1 MKTVKEVSRITG
13 VSVRTLHHY
22 DAIGLLKP
30 TAVTEAGY
38 RLYDDAALE
47 RMQSILLFRELQF
60 PLKDIK
66 RILDAPDFDPMT
78 ALAQQVHLLEMQ
90 REHLEQLIS
99 HAREIQQ
106 TGVFSM
112 DFSKFDTSEIEKYTA
127 EAKQKWGKTPAWQEF
142 EKKNVTPRQAQES
155 ADDLMDIFAR
165 FGAIRGTSPAS
176 EGAQA
181 LVAKLQTFITN
192 HYYTCTKEILQSLGQ
207 MYIAGDSMTENID
220 AAGGA
225 GRRSSPTRQS
235 KNSANKRLSVCGQ

>member
-66 RILDAPDFDPMT
+66 RILDAPDFDPMA

-155 ADDLMDIFAR
+155 ADDLMDILPVSAPS
-165 FGAIRGTSPAS
+165 GTPLPLPRVHRRWSPSCKAS
-176 EGAQA
+176 SR
-181 LVAKLQTFITN
+181 TTITPAPRKFCKVWGR
-192 HYYTCTKEILQSLGQ
+192 CTLPVT
-207 MYIAGDSMTENID
+207 A
-220 AAGGA
+220 
-225 GRRSSPTRQS
+225 
-235 KNSANKRLSVCGQ
+235 